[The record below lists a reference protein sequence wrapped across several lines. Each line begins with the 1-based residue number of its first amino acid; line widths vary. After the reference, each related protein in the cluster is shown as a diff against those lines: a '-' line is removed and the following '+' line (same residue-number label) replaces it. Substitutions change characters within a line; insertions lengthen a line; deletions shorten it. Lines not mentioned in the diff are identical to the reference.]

1 MKIVRERL
9 NEIKRGE
16 DVRSAIGV
24 GRKAHLR
31 EFYGLIDEY
40 HFLKINQHAA
50 KDWKTANET
59 IANALGCDVSE
70 LRFTSFYYDG
80 LWGKMEDWF
89 GPSDG
94 ELEIHHESTP
104 TRLIKGKVWKDR
116 SLIVFNFK
124 DLVMGGKTYHQ
135 IYTTKIGM
143 NILAIEMN
151 LASIED
157 ADNDVNEIRK
167 AENPLDAMNVGA
179 NKAMSDLVISTLNRH
194 GELDYARPID
204 HVSDRETKNGLKW
217 IAEAFECSERDVLVV
232 DDESIESY
240 VINEIAEDL
249 LQLMNKNSDRFPTK
263 TFNSSDRVAAVT
275 KEVTTI
281 STITANRFVAVI
293 KRVDYTV
300 INGKEKPLDII
311 HFMFINSNLVNI

>member
-16 DVRSAIGV
+16 DVRSTIGV

-31 EFYGLIDEY
+31 EFYDLIDEY

-50 KDWKTANET
+50 KDWKPANKA

-70 LRFTSFYYDG
+70 LRFTSFYYDD

-94 ELEIHHESTP
+94 DMEIHNQTSP
-104 TRLIKGKVWKDR
+104 RRLIKGKVWKDR

-124 DLVMGGKTYHQ
+124 DLVMGEKTYHQ
-135 IYTTKIGM
+135 IYTSEIGM

-157 ADNDVNEIRK
+157 DDNDVNEIRK
-167 AENPLDAMNVGA
+167 AKNPLDAMNVGA
-179 NKAMSDLVISTLNRH
+179 NKAMSDLVVSTLQKY

-204 HVSDRETKNGLKW
+204 HVSDPETKSNLKW
-217 IAEAFECSERDVLVV
+217 IAEAFECNVRDVLVV
-232 DDESIESY
+232 DDESLERL
-240 VINEIAEDL
+240 VTDEIAEDL
-249 LQLMNKNSDRFPTK
+249 LQLMSKNSDRFPTK
-263 TFNSSDRVAAVT
+263 TVNSSDRVSAVT

-300 INGKEKPLDII
+300 INGKERPLDII
-311 HFMFINSNLVNI
+311 HFMFVNSNLVNI